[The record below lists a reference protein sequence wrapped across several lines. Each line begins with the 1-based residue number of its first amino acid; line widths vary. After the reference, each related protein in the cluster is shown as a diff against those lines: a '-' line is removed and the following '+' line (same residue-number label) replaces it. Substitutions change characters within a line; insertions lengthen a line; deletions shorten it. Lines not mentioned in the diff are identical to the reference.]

1 MRQKWYGLIINLVLA
16 ALVVS
21 GAALLRGLPK
31 KLVISD
37 ASSGKVYG
45 SWRIV
50 EGTEFAVEFIHSVH
64 NSPVRDTFRVRGRQ
78 IKPVATRF
86 TSFGAGMQ
94 ADLGEGQEMIRDG
107 EALVITGFSQIY
119 KRLNLIVGTVS
130 DHLFFIDNERISLR
144 DLCGKNAH
152 IVVRVK

>member
-21 GAALLRGLPK
+21 GAVFLRGLPK

-37 ASSGKVYG
+37 ASSGRVYG
-45 SWRIV
+45 TWRV
-50 EGTEFAVEFIHSVH
+50 AEGAEFAVEFIHSVH
-64 NSPVRDTFRVRGRQ
+64 NSPVRDTFRVRGRR

-86 TSFGAGMQ
+86 SSFGAGMQ
-94 ADLGEGQEMIRDG
+94 AELGEGQEMIRDG
-107 EALVITGFSQIY
+107 DALVITGFSQSY

-130 DHLFFIDNERISLR
+130 DHLLFIDDESISLR

-152 IVVRVK
+152 IVVRIR